1 MCEVPPTSST
11 ASVTSSDWMAEDLY
25 DKEFVAQRTEGF
37 EQLRDMLAKYTPE
50 YAETITDHAAQIL
63 TYWN

>member
-1 MCEVPPTSST
+1 
-11 ASVTSSDWMAEDLY
+11 MAEDLY

-37 EQLRDMLAKYTPE
+37 EQLRDLLAKYTPE
-50 YAETITDHAAQIL
+50 YAETITDHAAQTL